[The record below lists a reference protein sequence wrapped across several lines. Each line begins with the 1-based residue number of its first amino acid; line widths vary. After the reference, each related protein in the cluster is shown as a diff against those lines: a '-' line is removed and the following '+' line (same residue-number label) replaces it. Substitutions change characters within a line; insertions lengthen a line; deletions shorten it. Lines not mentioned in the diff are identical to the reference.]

1 MSYYYPNNL
10 YPAPN
15 NAMNNANALCANI
28 ATYQNSVPPVYT
40 PIDYSYLYGNSSY
53 GNSSYGNQ
61 SSNLNL
67 GGIIGILA
75 TTIGGVAIANTQAD
89 TLKQGQMFQ
98 AMAYNDASARIAQ
111 QNEWQMGQ
119 QTTQNTFN
127 MIAMM
132 KIMDYMDKA

>member
-15 NAMNNANALCANI
+15 TAMNNANALCANI
-28 ATYQNSVPPVYT
+28 ATYQNSTQPVYT
-40 PIDYSYLYGNSSY
+40 PINYSYLYNNNSLLQ
-53 GNSSYGNQ
+53 NQ
-61 SSNLNL
+61 NPSLNFGEIAGL
-67 GGIIGILA
+67 LA
-75 TTIGGVAIANTQAD
+75 TTIGGVAIANTQSD

-98 AMAYNDASARIAQ
+98 AMAYNDSSGRIAQ

-119 QTTQNTFN
+119 QATQNAFN
-127 MIAMM
+127 MMAMM